1 MSFVSYAQN
10 FEDVMLWR
18 ALKHVEKGF
27 YIDVGAW
34 SPESD
39 SVTKAFYDRGWRGIN
54 IEPDPEMCDRF
65 KNDRR
70 DDTNLCVAVADFN
83 GEYPFH
89 RLGNSGLSTLDK
101 RIAGDF
107 ESRGMDVRVFPVPVL
122 TLNKIWK
129 EHVGRRDVH
138 FLKVDVEGFEERVIR
153 GNNWRRHRPWI
164 LVVEAMQPM
173 SQVESYHV
181 WEPIL
186 LQADYLFAYAD
197 GINRFYVA
205 KEHEELLDN
214 FKYPPNFFDDFRTS
228 ALHESQTELG
238 VMRSRNGELLARTE
252 ELRSEVVHVHAALDE
267 RNRELADL
275 IRKMQ
280 GGNKDM
286 AVMEDENKRLTA
298 TASELRMEV
307 ERLNAHVHH
316 WWKMADSLN
325 GQLTAVHSSWSWRIT
340 APLRRLADFIIAG
353 FSLLQRR
360 AKRARAF
367 IYLALLGPL
376 AGIIRFVLSRPGLS
390 RRLSCNLPRYP
401 WLYQRIIEAAR
412 QAGLLPA
419 SPQEHILQ
427 QSCSVVTE
435 PPAFAKFT
443 PKARR
448 IYEDLK
454 AAMARRGKGKD

>member
-1 MSFVSYAQN
+1 MNFVSYAQN

-54 IEPDPEMCDRF
+54 IEPDPGMCDRF

-122 TLNKIWK
+122 TLNKIWRD
-129 EHVGRRDVH
+129 HVGRRDVH

-153 GNNWRRHRPWI
+153 GNNWRKHRPWV

-173 SQVESYHV
+173 SQVENHHV

-186 LQADYLFAYAD
+186 IQADYLFAYAD

-205 KEHEELLDN
+205 REHEELLDT
-214 FKYPPNFFDDFRTS
+214 FKYPPNFFDDFRS
-228 ALHESQTELG
+228 NALHRSEAELG
-238 VMRSRNGELLARTE
+238 AMRSRNGELLARTE
-252 ELRSEVVHVHAALDE
+252 ELRSEVVQVRAALDE
-267 RNRELADL
+267 KNLELADVL
-275 IRKMQ
+275 RKVQ
-280 GGNKDM
+280 AGDTVM
-286 AVMEDENKRLTA
+286 AAMEGENKRLTA
-298 TASELRMEV
+298 TASKLRVEV
-307 ERLNAHVHH
+307 ERLNGHVHH

-325 GQLTAVHSSWSWRIT
+325 SQLTDVHASWSWRIT
-340 APLRRLADFIIAG
+340 APLRRLAGLFINV
-353 FSLLQRR
+353 FPPLQRR
-360 AKRARAF
+360 AKRVREF
-367 IYLALLGPL
+367 ISPALLGPL

-390 RRLSCNLPRYP
+390 RRLSCGLLRFP

-412 QAGLLPA
+412 KAGLLPA
-419 SPQEHILQ
+419 SPQEHMLQ
-427 QSCSVVTE
+427 QSCSVVIE
-435 PPAFAKFT
+435 PPAVARLT

>member
-34 SPESD
+34 SPKSD

-83 GEYPFH
+83 GKYSFH

-101 RIAGDF
+101 RIAGNF
-107 ESRGMDVRVFPVPVL
+107 ESQGMDVRVFPVPVL
-122 TLNKIWK
+122 TLNKIWR

-153 GNNWRRHRPWI
+153 GNNWRRHRPWV

-173 SQVESYHV
+173 SQVESHHV

-205 KEHEELLDN
+205 REHEELLDS
-214 FKYPPNFFDDFRTS
+214 FKYPPSFFDDFRTN
-228 ALHESQTELG
+228 ALHESEAELG
-238 VMRSRNGELLARTE
+238 AMGCRSGELLARTE
-252 ELRSEVVHVHAALDE
+252 VLRSEV
-267 RNRELADL
+267 
-275 IRKMQ
+275 M
-280 GGNKDM
+280 
-286 AVMEDENKRLTA
+286 
-298 TASELRMEV
+298 
-307 ERLNAHVHH
+307 
-316 WWKMADSLN
+316 
-325 GQLTAVHSSWSWRIT
+325 
-340 APLRRLADFIIAG
+340 
-353 FSLLQRR
+353 
-360 AKRARAF
+360 
-367 IYLALLGPL
+367 
-376 AGIIRFVLSRPGLS
+376 
-390 RRLSCNLPRYP
+390 
-401 WLYQRIIEAAR
+401 
-412 QAGLLPA
+412 
-419 SPQEHILQ
+419 
-427 QSCSVVTE
+427 
-435 PPAFAKFT
+435 
-443 PKARR
+443 
-448 IYEDLK
+448 
-454 AAMARRGKGKD
+454 